1 MIHQTAAPL
10 AANFRIRAA
19 GNQARIFNRDH
30 CLVVIPVQRP
40 GLNLP
45 LGALSGVKEFV
56 KRVQAMIARRA
67 DLAQPSFELI
77 CRQKLQMTISI
88 PSAAI
93 SNPAASTSRRS
104 GESLIKI
111 GLVLLMCVNIRRAV
125 KPPSR
130 RSVPSGPL
138 SGM

>member
-1 MIHQTAAPL
+1 GL
-10 AANFRIRAA
+10 AVA
-19 GNQARIFNRDH
+19 
-30 CLVVIPVQRP
+30 
-40 GLNLP
+40 
-45 LGALSGVKEFV
+45 LGALSGVQDFGE
-56 KRVQAMIARRA
+56 RVEAMIARRA
-67 DLAQPSFELI
+67 DLAQPSFKLLR
-77 CRQKLQMTISI
+77 RQKLQMIIPI

-93 SNPAASTSRRS
+93 SNPAACTSRRS